1 MIAVKLTQ
9 VGNSLGIVLPKE
21 AIAKLGAQKGDTLYL
36 TDAAESALTL
46 SAYNQDVAEQIR
58 VGEEFMGRYRNT
70 LRALAK

>member
-36 TDAAESALTL
+36 TDAAQSTLTL
-46 SAYNQDVAEQIR
+46 SAYDHEVAEQIR
-58 VGEEFMGRYRNT
+58 AGEEFMSRYRNT